1 MFEKEL
7 METNSEVSQTSI
19 IAVGNQKGGVGK
31 TTTTVHMAAALGEI
45 GRKCLIIDLD
55 MNQGATRHLGI
66 PSESFLG
73 SFEMLTGEERAEDV
87 IITGDDNDVDL
98 PTNVHLIAARRNLE
112 KIDKALLGINKFL
125 ITQDILLAP
134 LRELEGKYDYVFLD
148 TAPNA
153 TTPTIAAYKSAHWF
167 ILAAMPDPFAIAGLN
182 DALTDIQSAQLNG
195 NPGLRVLGVVLSG
208 VDGRRTRL
216 ATALTDYVEHQ
227 FAINAT
233 KSAKFATTISRSTVI
248 PEAQRVG
255 KTLFQTAP
263 HHKVCEQF
271 RALALEI
278 ESRLGRRPESLGN
291 EPVQAPGSE
300 LDQPLSEVGNG

>member
-1 MFEKEL
+1 
-7 METNSEVSQTSI
+7 METNSGVSKTSI

-98 PTNVHLIAARRNLE
+98 PTNVHLISARRNLE

-125 ITQDILLAP
+125 ITQDVLLAP

-153 TTPTIAAYKSAHWF
+153 TTPTIAAYKSAQWF

-216 ATALTDYVEHQ
+216 ATALTAYVEQQ
-227 FAINAT
+227 FAIDGT
-233 KSAKFATTISRSTVI
+233 KSAKFQTTISRSTVI
-248 PEAQRVG
+248 PEAQKVG

-263 HHKVCEQF
+263 THKVCEQF

-278 ESRLGRRPESLGN
+278 ETRLGRSPAVSMDKPVPAPES
-291 EPVQAPGSE
+291 ER
-300 LDQPLSEVGNG
+300 DQPLREVGNG